1 VIRTLLLI
9 AAVSFVLAI
18 GFFAGAMAIVGG
30 PFYIDDGWHF
40 RRTYVSDQDIDVEH
54 RPPTVMKVSDDTR

>member
-18 GFFAGAMAIVGG
+18 GFFAGAKAIVGG
-30 PFYIDDGWHF
+30 PFYIDDGWRF
-40 RRTYVSDQDIDVEH
+40 RRSYISDLDVEH
-54 RPPTVMKVSDDTR
+54 RPPTVIKVSDDAN